1 VTLCSVPDMREVPP
15 IEPKLKAAIDS
26 AIEKE
31 HLVRIRAYAVIS
43 ATEAGLSYIVESILK
58 KYNREDMLGPVYTSV
73 KELSLNGAKAN
84 FKRILFEDERI
95 DSEDEVEYDRGMDL
109 FKQNL
114 NENWVLEYGKKSK
127 ERKLYVDIFFDFNT
141 DRLIVE
147 VLNNRPISP
156 KEDQRIREKFHTAM
170 RYDDIAQFYMEGGDS
185 SEGAGMGIVLVTMML
200 KAQQIDPHLFTIR
213 SDYREKT
220 LARVEFPLSP
230 DYQPSRQRFITE
242 ANSEMV
248 MSV

>member
-1 VTLCSVPDMREVPP
+1 MRETAP
-15 IEPKLKAAIDS
+15 IDPKLKAAIDA
-26 AIEKE
+26 AIAKE

-43 ATEAGLSYIVESILK
+43 ATESGLSYIVESILK
-58 KYNREDMLGPVYTSV
+58 KYGRDDMIGPVYTSV

-84 FKRILFEDERI
+84 FKRILFEDENLN
-95 DSEDEVEYDRGMDL
+95 SEDDADYDKGMGL
-109 FKQNL
+109 FKENL

-127 ERKLYVDIFFDFNT
+127 SRKLYVDIFFDFNA

-147 VLNNRPISP
+147 VLNNRPISQ
-156 KEDQRIREKFHTAM
+156 KEDKRIREKFHTAM

-220 LARVEFPLSP
+220 LARVEFPLSH

-242 ANSEMV
+242 SNAELV
-248 MSV
+248 LSV

>member
-1 VTLCSVPDMREVPP
+1 MREAPP
-15 IEPKLKAAIDS
+15 IDPKLKAAIDS

-31 HLVRIRAYAVIS
+31 HLVRIRAYAVIT
-43 ATEAGLSYIVESILK
+43 ATESGLSYIVDTILR
-58 KYNREDMLGPVYTSV
+58 KYGREDMIGPVYTSV

-84 FKRILFEDERI
+84 FKRILFEDENLNA
-95 DSEDEVEYDRGMDL
+95 ENDEEYDKGMEL
-109 FKQNL
+109 FKHNL

-127 ERKLYVDIFFDFNT
+127 TRRLYVDIFFDFNR

-147 VLNNRPISP
+147 VLNNRPISQ

-230 DYQPSRQRFITE
+230 DYQPNRQRFITE
-242 ANSEMV
+242 SQAELV
-248 MSV
+248 LSV

>member
-1 VTLCSVPDMREVPP
+1 MRETPP
-15 IEPKLKAAIDS
+15 IDPKLKAAIDA

-43 ATEAGLSYIVESILK
+43 ATESGLSYIVESILK
-58 KYNREDMLGPVYTSV
+58 KYGRDDMVGPVYTSV

-84 FKRILFEDERI
+84 FKRILFEDENLNS
-95 DSEDEVEYDRGMDL
+95 DNDTDYDKGMSM
-109 FKQNL
+109 FKENL

-127 ERKLYVDIFFDFNT
+127 NRKLYVDIFFDFNAE
-141 DRLIVE
+141 RMIVE
-147 VLNNRPISP
+147 VLNNRPISQ
-156 KEDQRIREKFHTAM
+156 KEDKRIREKFHTAM

-220 LARVEFPLSP
+220 LARVEFPLSA

-242 ANSEMV
+242 SHAELV
-248 MSV
+248 LSV

>member
-1 VTLCSVPDMREVPP
+1 MREAPP
-15 IEPKLKAAIDS
+15 IDPKLKAAIDA

-58 KYNREDMLGPVYTSV
+58 RYNREDMLGPVYTSV

-84 FKRILFEDERI
+84 FKRILFEDENI
-95 DSEDEVEYDRGMDL
+95 NTEDDGDYERGMEM
-109 FKQNL
+109 FKNQL
-114 NENWVLEYGKKSK
+114 NEHMVLEYGKKSK

-147 VLNNRPISP
+147 VLNNRPISQ
-156 KEDQRIREKFHTAM
+156 KEDKRIREKFHTAM

-220 LARVEFPLSP
+220 LARVEFPLHG
-230 DYQPSRQRFITE
+230 DYQPNRQRFITE
-242 ANSEMV
+242 SNAELV
-248 MSV
+248 LSV

>member
-1 VTLCSVPDMREVPP
+1 MREAPP
-15 IEPKLKAAIDS
+15 VDPKLKAAIDA
-26 AIEKE
+26 AIAKE

-43 ATEAGLSYIVESILK
+43 ATESGLSYIVESVLR
-58 KYNREDMLGPVYTSV
+58 KYGREDMIGPVYTSV

-84 FKRILFEDERI
+84 FKRILFEDENLNT
-95 DSEDEVEYDRGMDL
+95 EDDVEYDKGMEL
-109 FKQNL
+109 FKHNL

-127 ERKLYVDIFFDFNT
+127 ERKLYVDIFFDFNAE
-141 DRLIVE
+141 RLIVE
-147 VLNNRPISP
+147 VLNNRPISQ
-156 KEDQRIREKFHTAM
+156 KEDKRIREKFHTAM

-220 LARVEFPLSP
+220 LARVEFPLSA
-230 DYQPSRQRFITE
+230 DYQPQRQRFITDSNAE
-242 ANSEMV
+242 LV
-248 MSV
+248 LSV

>member
-1 VTLCSVPDMREVPP
+1 MREAPP
-15 IEPKLKAAIDS
+15 VDPKLKAAIDA
-26 AIEKE
+26 AIAKE

-43 ATEAGLSYIVESILK
+43 ATESGLSYIVESVLR
-58 KYNREDMLGPVYTSV
+58 KYGREDMIGPVYTSV

-84 FKRILFEDERI
+84 FKRILFEDENLNT
-95 DSEDEVEYDRGMDL
+95 EDDVEYDKGMEL
-109 FKQNL
+109 FKHNL

-127 ERKLYVDIFFDFNT
+127 ERKLYVDIFFDFNAE
-141 DRLIVE
+141 RLIVE
-147 VLNNRPISP
+147 VLNNRPISQ
-156 KEDQRIREKFHTAM
+156 KEDKRIREKFHTAM

-220 LARVEFPLSP
+220 LARVEFPLSA
-230 DYQPSRQRFITE
+230 DYQPQRQRFITE
-242 ANSEMV
+242 SNAELV
-248 MSV
+248 LSV

>member
-1 VTLCSVPDMREVPP
+1 MRETPP
-15 IEPKLKAAIDS
+15 IEPKLKAAIDA
-26 AIEKE
+26 AIANE

-43 ATEAGLSYIVESILK
+43 ATEAGLSYIVEQVLH
-58 KYNREDMLGPVYTSV
+58 KYGRHDMVGPVYTSV

-84 FKRILFEDERI
+84 FKRILFEDENI
-95 DSEDEVEYDRGMDL
+95 DGENEAEYDRGMDL
-109 FKQNL
+109 FKEQL
-114 NENWVLEYGKKSK
+114 NEQWVLEYGKKSK
-127 ERKLYVDIFFDFNT
+127 ERRLYVDIFFDFNR
-141 DRLIVE
+141 DRLIIE

-156 KEDQRIREKFHTAM
+156 KEDKRIREKFHTAM

-200 KAQQIDPHLFTIR
+200 KAQDIDPHLFTIR

-230 DYQPSRQRFITE
+230 DYQPNRQRFITE
-242 ANSEMV
+242 SNAELV
-248 MSV
+248 LSV

>member
-1 VTLCSVPDMREVPP
+1 MREAPP
-15 IEPKLKAAIDS
+15 IDPKLKAAIDS

-58 KYNREDMLGPVYTSV
+58 RYNREDMLGPVYTSV

-84 FKRILFEDERI
+84 FKRILFEDEKI
-95 DSEDEVEYDRGMDL
+95 NTEDDSEYERGMEL
-109 FKQNL
+109 FKNQL
-114 NENWVLEYGKKSK
+114 NEHMVLEYGKKSK
-127 ERKLYVDIFFDFNT
+127 DRKLYVDIFFDFNT

-147 VLNNRPISP
+147 VLNNRPISQ
-156 KEDQRIREKFHTAM
+156 KEDKRIREKFHTAM

-220 LARVEFPLSP
+220 LARVEFPLHG
-230 DYQPSRQRFITE
+230 DYQPQRQRFITE
-242 ANSEMV
+242 SNAELV
-248 MSV
+248 LSV

>member
-1 VTLCSVPDMREVPP
+1 MREAPS
-15 IEPKLKAAIDS
+15 IDPKLKAAIDS

-43 ATEAGLSYIVESILK
+43 ATESGLNYIVEAILK
-58 KYNREDMLGPVYTSV
+58 KYHREDMLGPVYTSV

-84 FKRILFEDERI
+84 FKRILFEDENLNT
-95 DSEDEVEYDRGMDL
+95 EDDLEYEKGMDL

-127 ERKLYVDIFFDFNT
+127 ERKLYVDIFFDFNK

-147 VLNNRPISP
+147 VLNNRPISQ
-156 KEDQRIREKFHTAM
+156 KEDKRIREKFHTAM

-200 KAQQIDPHLFTIR
+200 KAQAIDPHLFTIR

-220 LARVEFPLSP
+220 LARVEFPLSA
-230 DYQPSRQRFITE
+230 DYQPNRQRFITE
-242 ANSEMV
+242 SNAELV
-248 MSV
+248 LSV

>member
-1 VTLCSVPDMREVPP
+1 MREAPP
-15 IEPKLKAAIDS
+15 IEPKLKAAIDA

-58 KYNREDMLGPVYTSV
+58 RYGREDMLGPVYTSV

-84 FKRILFEDERI
+84 FKRILFEDEKLN
-95 DSEDEVEYDRGMDL
+95 SEDEEEYDKGMEL
-109 FKQNL
+109 FKTNL
-114 NENWVLEYGKKSK
+114 NENWVLEYGKKAK
-127 ERKLYVDIFFDFNT
+127 ARNLHVDIFFDFNP

-147 VLNNRPISP
+147 VLNNRPISS
-156 KEDQRIREKFHTAM
+156 KEDKRIREKFHTAM

-200 KAQQIDPHLFTIR
+200 KAQEIDPHLFTIR

-220 LARVEFPLSP
+220 LARVEFPLSAN
-230 DYQPSRQRFITE
+230 YQPQRQRFITE
-242 ANSEMV
+242 SNAELV
-248 MSV
+248 LSV

>member
-1 VTLCSVPDMREVPP
+1 MREAPP
-15 IEPKLKAAIDS
+15 IDPKLKAAIDS
-26 AIEKE
+26 AIEQE

-58 KYNREDMLGPVYTSV
+58 RYNREDMLGPVYTSV

-84 FKRILFEDERI
+84 FKRILFEDEKI
-95 DSEDEVEYDRGMDL
+95 NTEDDSEYERGMEL
-109 FKQNL
+109 FKNQL
-114 NENWVLEYGKKSK
+114 NEHMVLEYGKKSK
-127 ERKLYVDIFFDFNT
+127 ERKLYVDIFFDFNA

-147 VLNNRPISP
+147 VLNNRPISQ
-156 KEDQRIREKFHTAM
+156 KEDKRIREKFHTAM

-220 LARVEFPLSP
+220 LARVEFPLH
-230 DYQPSRQRFITE
+230 DNYQPNRQRFITE
-242 ANSEMV
+242 SNAELV
-248 MSV
+248 LSV

>member
-1 VTLCSVPDMREVPP
+1 MREAPP
-15 IEPKLKAAIDS
+15 IDPKLKAAIDS

-31 HLVRIRAYAVIS
+31 HLVRIRAYAVIT
-43 ATEAGLSYIVESILK
+43 ATESGLSYIVDTILR
-58 KYNREDMLGPVYTSV
+58 KYGRDDMIGPVYTSV

-84 FKRILFEDERI
+84 FKRILFEDENL
-95 DSEDEVEYDRGMDL
+95 DAENDEEYDRGMEL
-109 FKQNL
+109 FKHNL

-127 ERKLYVDIFFDFNT
+127 SRRLYVDIFFDFNRE
-141 DRLIVE
+141 RLIVE
-147 VLNNRPISP
+147 VLNNRPISQ
-156 KEDQRIREKFHTAM
+156 KEDKRIREKFHTAM

-220 LARVEFPLSP
+220 LARVEFPLSA
-230 DYQPSRQRFITE
+230 DYQPQRQRFITE
-242 ANSEMV
+242 SQAELV
-248 MSV
+248 LSV

>member
-1 VTLCSVPDMREVPP
+1 MREAPP
-15 IEPKLKAAIDS
+15 IDPKLKAAID
-26 AIEKE
+26 AAVEKE

-43 ATEAGLSYIVESILK
+43 ATEAGLSYIVETILK
-58 KYNREDMLGPVYTSV
+58 RYNREDMLGPVYTSV

-84 FKRILFEDERI
+84 FKRILFEDEKI
-95 DSEDEVEYDRGMDL
+95 NTEDDNEYERGMEL
-109 FKQNL
+109 FKNQL
-114 NENWVLEYGKKSK
+114 NEHMVLEYGKKSK
-127 ERKLYVDIFFDFNT
+127 ERKLYVDIFFDFNS

-147 VLNNRPISP
+147 VLNNRPISQ
-156 KEDQRIREKFHTAM
+156 KEDKRIREKFHTAM

-220 LARVEFPLSP
+220 LARVEFPLHG
-230 DYQPSRQRFITE
+230 DYQPQRQRFITE
-242 ANSEMV
+242 SNAELV
-248 MSV
+248 LSV